1 MCNGL
6 PYKNDVINGIQGRY
20 FTPIIATLA
29 MGVVISLKNPPL
41 TYNNKKENMF
51 DMVYI
56 HILAIVLNAMTVLDI
71 TAYYL

>member
-1 MCNGL
+1 
-6 PYKNDVINGIQGRY
+6 
-20 FTPIIATLA
+20 